1 MAMIKS
7 KQEYLKYLDRDFY
20 ALYGNKT
27 SKSKFYLKMTDGCL
41 KYQSILRKCEYY
53 RNCKKDIF
61 SKLYYV
67 FLKLKLRKCRFKY
80 GFEIPENVCE
90 EGLSI
95 AHIGNIIINSKAK
108 IGKNCRIHVGVNIG
122 CGARGEG
129 VPTIGDNC
137 YIGPGAKLFDN
148 IVIGDN
154 TVIGANAVV
163 NKSFPEGNMTIGG
176 IPAKKI
182 SDKTSEGIINI

>member
-1 MAMIKS
+1 MIKS
-7 KQEYLKYLDRDFY
+7 KSDYEYYLNRDFLALFGKDCKKNKRYLKLTE
-20 ALYGNKT
+20 GP
-27 SKSKFYLKMTDGCL
+27 
-41 KYQSILRKCEYY
+41 YQYQLALRKCEYFK
-53 RNCKKDIF
+53 NCKKGIF
-61 SKLYYV
+61 SKIHYV
-67 FLKLKLRKCRFKY
+67 FLKMKLRKLRFKY
-80 GFEIPENVCE
+80 SLEIPENVCE
-90 EGLSI
+90 DGLSI
-95 AHIGNIIINSKAK
+95 AHTGGIVINSSAR

-129 VPTIGDNC
+129 VPTIGNNC
-137 YIGPGAKLFDN
+137 YIGPGAKLFGN

-182 SDKTSEGIINI
+182 SDKTSEGIIDI